1 MEISFFG
8 AARTVTGSAF
18 LLEHEGFSLLVDLG
32 LPQGKDERTL
42 GLELPF
48 SPYTVD
54 AVILTH
60 AHIDH
65 SGRLPLLAKLGY
77 SGPIYSTKATFQLSD
92 IMLEDSAHIQESEA
106 EWKNRK
112 KKRHGEEPVEPLYN
126 AEDAEAALSLFRC
139 VNYNEKI
146 ELTPHLWFEMIDAG
160 HLLGSASVR
169 VHALLPDG
177 SEKSIVFSGDIG
189 NTDQPIIKN
198 PMYFH
203 DADFVVMES
212 TYGDRLHGKREEDE
226 TAGLLKRAKKLAS
239 ITDRT
244 FRRGGNL
251 VIPSFAV
258 GRTQEILYL
267 FRLIMDRKMLDYEI
281 PVFLDSPLSVKAT
294 RVFSSCLR
302 SDYFD
307 EDAMALVKKGVNP
320 ILFPSLVTITDVNDS
335 KALNERKE
343 SAVIISSSGMCEAGR
358 IRHHLKHNLWRPE
371 STILFVGYQAEG
383 TLGRSLVDGTDHVT
397 LLGEQISVKAEI
409 AILEGTSGHADQK
422 GLIKWIGE
430 FEKKPEAVFVVHGE
444 ENTSEY
450 FASKLKNEEGLHAYA
465 PKFGERFD
473 LLKDEIPI
481 QSDTALRKKTGADL
495 RDAFDNLEKEEK
507 SLRSVIERMAMASAA
522 IDLSNEKKAH
532 KLADAVRRLSDD
544 IAFLSEKWGGDIE

>member
-1 MEISFFG
+1 MEISFLG
-8 AARTVTGSAF
+8 AARTVTGSSF
-18 LLEHEGFSLLVDLG
+18 LLEHDGFSLLVDLG
-32 LPQGKDERTL
+32 LPQGKDEKML

-48 SPYTVD
+48 SPFSID
-54 AVILTH
+54 AVVLTH

-65 SGRLPLLAKLGY
+65 TGRIPLLAKLGY
-77 SGPIYSTKATFQLSD
+77 KGPIYATGATTELCT

-106 EWKNRK
+106 EWKTRK
-112 KKRHGEEPVEPLYN
+112 RQRHGEDAVEPLYTS
-126 AEDAEAALSLFRC
+126 EDADEALSLFRT
-139 VNYNEKI
+139 I
-146 ELTPHLWFEMIDAG
+146 EYGERTELSPSMWIEAIDAG
-160 HLLGSASVR
+160 HLLGSCSIK
-169 VHALLPDG
+169 VHCLLPEG
-177 SEKSIVFSGDIG
+177 EKTIVFSGDIG
-189 NTDQPIIKN
+189 NIDQPMIRN
-198 PMYFH
+198 PEYFN
-203 DADFVVMES
+203 DSNFVVMES

-226 TAGLLKRAKKLAS
+226 TAGLLKRAEKLAS

-397 LLGEQISVKAEI
+397 LFGEQISVKAEI

-473 LLKDEIPI
+473 LLEDEIPI

>member
-1 MEISFFG
+1 MEISFLG
-8 AARTVTGSAF
+8 AARTVTGSSF
-18 LLEHEGFSLLVDLG
+18 LLEHDGFSLLVDLG
-32 LPQGKDERTL
+32 LPQGKDEKTL

-48 SPYTVD
+48 SPFSID
-54 AVILTH
+54 AVVLTH

-65 SGRLPLLAKLGY
+65 TGRIPLLAKLGY
-77 SGPIYSTKATFQLSD
+77 KGPIYATGATTELCT

-106 EWKNRK
+106 EWKTRK
-112 KKRHGEEPVEPLYN
+112 RQRHGEDAVEPLYTS
-126 AEDAEAALSLFRC
+126 EDADEALSLFRT
-139 VNYNEKI
+139 I
-146 ELTPHLWFEMIDAG
+146 EYGERTELSPTMWIEAIDAG
-160 HLLGSASVR
+160 HLLGSCSIK
-169 VHALLPDG
+169 VHCILPEG
-177 SEKSIVFSGDIG
+177 EKTIVFSGDIG
-189 NTDQPIIKN
+189 NIDQPMIRN
-198 PMYFH
+198 PEYFN
-203 DADFVVMES
+203 DSDFVVMES

-226 TAGLLKRAKKLAS
+226 TAGLLKRAEKLAS

-397 LLGEQISVKAEI
+397 LFGEQISVKAEI

-544 IAFLSEKWGGDIE
+544 IVFLSEKWGGDIE